1 MHIDQSKR
9 SQPRKPKST
18 STASNLPTSMQSGQ
32 NYLSMPPAVIY
43 QPPINTQYGL
53 QPLTN
58 QSNSLNKAIENE
70 QNYARH
76 HSLVPS
82 NNYSQYPFFT
92 NPNYS
97 SLSDAN
103 EKQRIKNEIESAT
116 QIFERYNNQ
125 KYNVEEIEDEQQIND
140 IDENDN
146 DEDVPPLEPND
157 APVDEQQID
166 LPAAPAPE
174 QEQEEPAPIAA
185 PIPVLTEENKNKKY
199 FNALNI
205 ELVRE
210 YAQRLGIPIERK
222 NKTNDYYSFIG
233 KDKLIEGIKK

>member
-1 MHIDQSKR
+1 
-9 SQPRKPKST
+9 
-18 STASNLPTSMQSGQ
+18 MQSGQ
-32 NYLSMPPAVIY
+32 NYLSMPPQVIY

-70 QNYARH
+70 QNYSRH

-92 NPNYS
+92 NPNYN

-125 KYNVEEIEDEQQIND
+125 KYDVEEIDDEQQIND

-146 DEDVPPLEPND
+146 EEDVPELEPND
-157 APVDEQQID
+157 
-166 LPAAPAPE
+166 
-174 QEQEEPAPIAA
+174 
-185 PIPVLTEENKNKKY
+185 TS
-199 FNALNI
+199 
-205 ELVRE
+205 R
-210 YAQRLGIPIERK
+210 
-222 NKTNDYYSFIG
+222 
-233 KDKLIEGIKK
+233 